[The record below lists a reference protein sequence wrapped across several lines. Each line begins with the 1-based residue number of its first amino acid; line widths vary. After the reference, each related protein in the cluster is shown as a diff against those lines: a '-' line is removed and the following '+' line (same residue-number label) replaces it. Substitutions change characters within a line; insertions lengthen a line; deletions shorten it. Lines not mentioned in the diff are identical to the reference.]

1 MKRKLVICPKCE
13 LEFFSAREQTYCP
26 GCHALV
32 EPRMRAAVG
41 R

>member
-1 MKRKLVICPKCE
+1 MKRKLVTCPKCE
-13 LEFFSAREQTYCP
+13 LEFTSARDLTYCP

-32 EPRMRAAVG
+32 EPRARAASG